1 MCRRCEDKLSAGAT
15 LISGVILS
23 FSPQGHTAKRALI
36 ESTVGQHTAERLLYS
51 CHTLT
56 RATWSE

>member
-1 MCRRCEDKLSAGAT
+1 MRRRCEDKLSAGAT

-23 FSPQGHTAKRALI
+23 FSPQGHAAKRALT
-36 ESTVGQHTAERLLYS
+36 ESTVGQHTAESPLYS
-51 CHTLT
+51 CHTIA